1 MTGRAPRTY
10 VVGLLAALMAT
21 ALWGFTFL
29 GPAAVAPVN
38 VYYLVVGR
46 YAVFGVMSLAVLAAH
61 RGSLRRLGTRNLLL
75 ALHLGVVGYIGF
87 YLLLSLSA
95 QAGGGVLAST
105 LTGLIPLLVTL
116 ASNATEKVL
125 PWRRLVLPVAAI
137 SAGLLLVNGGAPHG
151 RTGDGDVTTGVVL
164 GFLACVAWS
173 YFVIVNRIVLNRLRP
188 AAGNAT
194 WTACIGLGAF
204 GASLFLLPL
213 ARSGDG
219 PSPFADTG
227 TLQSFLLWCVALAVL
242 GSWCA
247 TWFWNI
253 ASKRLPATVMG
264 PVIGMEAVFGAA
276 FNLVWEG
283 RAPTFHE
290 LWGGLLVIAGV
301 LLGSYLFNRANTPD
315 DGQPPVDEQPADG
328 QPSVAG
334 ATGRS
339 VTGPGTR
346 APARSGERLPPGRR

>member
-61 RGSLRRLGTRNLLL
+61 RGGLRRLGTRNLLL

-116 ASNATEKVL
+116 VSNATEKVL

-173 YFVIVNRIVLNRLRP
+173 YFVIVNRVALNRVRP

-219 PSPFADTG
+219 PSPFSDAG
-227 TLQSFLLWCVALAVL
+227 TLSSFLLWCVALAVL

-315 DGQPPVDEQPADG
+315 DGHRPPTGEEAPA
-328 QPSVAG
+328 AG
-334 ATGRS
+334 ATGWS
-339 VTGPGTR
+339 GEEPGTH
-346 APARSGERLPPGRR
+346 APARSGGRLPPGKR

>member
-46 YAVFGVMSLAVLAAH
+46 YAVFGAMSLAVLAAR
-61 RGSLRRLGTRNLLL
+61 RGGLRRLGPRNLLL

-137 SAGLLLVNGGAPHG
+137 SAGLLLVNGGASHG
-151 RTGDGDVTTGVVL
+151 RTGEGDVTTGVVL

-173 YFVIVNRIVLNRLRP
+173 YFVVVNRIVLNRVRP

-219 PSPFADTG
+219 PSPFADAG

-301 LLGSYLFNRANTPD
+301 LLGSYLFNRANTPHE
-315 DGQPPVDEQPADG
+315 GQPPAGEQP
-328 QPSVAG
+328 PVAG

-339 VTGPGTR
+339 AEGPGTH
-346 APARSGERLPPGRR
+346 APARSGGRLPPDRR

>member
-1 MTGRAPRTY
+1 M
-10 VVGLLAALMAT
+10 
-21 ALWGFTFL
+21 WGFTFL

-75 ALHLGVVGYIGF
+75 ALHLGIVGYIGF

-137 SAGLLLVNGGAPHG
+137 SAGLLLVNGGASHG

-173 YFVIVNRIVLNRLRP
+173 YFVIVNRIVLSRVGP

-204 GASLFLLPL
+204 GASLFLIPL

-219 PSPFADTG
+219 PSPFADAG

-315 DGQPPVDEQPADG
+315 DQRPPADEQSLPVD
-328 QPSVAG
+328 G

-339 VTGPGTR
+339 AAGPGTH
-346 APARSGERLPPGRR
+346 APARSGGRLPPDRQ

>member
-61 RGSLRRLGTRNLLL
+61 RGGLRRLGTRHLLL

-151 RTGDGDVTTGVVL
+151 RTGDGDVTAGVVL

-173 YFVIVNRIVLNRLRP
+173 YFVIVNRVALNRVRP

-219 PSPFADTG
+219 PSPFSDAG
-227 TLQSFLLWCVALAVL
+227 TLRSFLLWCVALAVL

-315 DGQPPVDEQPADG
+315 DGHRPPTGEEAPA
-328 QPSVAG
+328 AG

-339 VTGPGTR
+339 AEEPGTH
-346 APARSGERLPPGRR
+346 APARSGGRLPPGKR

>member
-46 YAVFGVMSLAVLAAH
+46 YAVFGVMSLAVLALH
-61 RGSLRRLGTRNLLL
+61 RGRLRRLGARNLLL
-75 ALHLGVVGYIGF
+75 ALHLGVIGYIGF

-95 QAGGGVLAST
+95 KAGGGVLAST

-137 SAGLLLVNGGAPHG
+137 SGGLLLVNGGASHG
-151 RTGDGDVTTGVVL
+151 RTADGGDVTTGVVL
-164 GFLACVAWS
+164 GVLACVAWS
-173 YFVIVNRIVLNRLRP
+173 YFVIVNRIALNRARP
-188 AAGNAT
+188 AADNAT

-213 ARSGDG
+213 ARTGDG
-219 PSPFADTG
+219 PSPFSDAA
-227 TLQSFLLWCVALAVL
+227 TLRPFLLWCVALAVL

-276 FNLVWEG
+276 FNLIWEG

-290 LWGGLLVIAGV
+290 LWGGLLVIVGV
-301 LLGSYLFNRANTPD
+301 LLGSYLFNRANTSQGD
-315 DGQPPVDEQPADG
+315 RQPAGRDEQQEPRHGKA
-328 QPSVAG
+328 PS
-334 ATGRS
+334 
-339 VTGPGTR
+339 
-346 APARSGERLPPGRR
+346 AR